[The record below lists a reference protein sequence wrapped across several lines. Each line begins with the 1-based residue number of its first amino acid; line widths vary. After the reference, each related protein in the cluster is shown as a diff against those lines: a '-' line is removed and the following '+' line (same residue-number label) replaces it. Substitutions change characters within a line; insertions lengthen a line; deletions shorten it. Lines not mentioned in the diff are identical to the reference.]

1 MPKRFTQ
8 QAEQRRIKPPHI
20 EPHAGPYIFH
30 QPVQKPAP
38 QRRDKYSAFY
48 RWYLGHIGQRVPWDE
63 RTYNEAMQEA
73 GVEPRAVNMADLN
86 RAAQALR
93 PAVQPQAAEN
103 AEQGIN
109 FAALDQIGQPAPL
122 RPPTPATASGKVPP
136 DDFYLYWSES
146 LLPGNCGMRILNGFN
161 GYKRHYVKTP
171 GGFPYARNVTCSIE
185 ELWAELDKKFALK
198 DTCVGQVLITDKIS
212 SYESPF
218 KPDQVFTTLRAVHIV
233 QYILAR
239 KLGTVFRCAVTRN
252 PRYADHIIVSWIWIP
267 NPTWLAKCDPKVYNE
282 PKEFDAYTQKLVE
295 ETGAL
300 DVLSH
305 EQWINDNVIWPPP
318 AATQPNAP

>member
-20 EPHAGPYIFH
+20 EPHAGPYRFH
-30 QPVQKPAP
+30 QPVQKPSP
-38 QRRDKYSAFY
+38 QRRDKYSAFD
-48 RWYLGHIGQRVPWDE
+48 RWYLDHIGQRVPWDE
-63 RTYNEAMQEA
+63 RTYNAAMQEA
-73 GVEPRAVNMADLN
+73 GA
-86 RAAQALR
+86 AAQQEAR
-93 PAVQPQAAEN
+93 VQQNINAFQAIE
-103 AEQGIN
+103 E
-109 FAALDQIGQPAPL
+109 L
-122 RPPTPATASGKVPP
+122 ATALQSPRPTQPTTNGDVPP

-146 LLPGNCGMRILNGFN
+146 LLPGNCGMRILHGFN
-161 GYKRHYVKTP
+161 GYKRHYIKTP
-171 GGFPYARNVTCSIE
+171 GGFPCIQAPPCQME
-185 ELWAELDKKFALK
+185 ELWLELDKKFALK
-198 DTCVGQVLITDKIS
+198 DTCIGQVLITDKIS

-252 PRYADHIIVSWIWIP
+252 PRYEDHIIVSWIWIP
-267 NPTWLAKCDPKVYNE
+267 NPAWLAKCDPKVYNE
-282 PKEFDAYTQKLVE
+282 PKEYDAITQGLAKS
-295 ETGAL
+295 TGAL